1 MTRTTSF
8 LLALNLNLIHAPQ
21 NEILIP
27 FKGSLLRV
35 STSLSLGISPPPPA
49 PGEVHTLY
57 IFQCNTTESETKY
70 NQRHV

>member
-27 FKGSLLRV
+27 FKGSLLQV
-35 STSLSLGISPPPPA
+35 IDEPFYGCLPPPA
-49 PGEVHTLY
+49 PGEIHTLDT
-57 IFQCNTTESETKY
+57 FQCTTTESQTKY
-70 NQRHV
+70 NQRYL